1 MNTRNRHWVQS
12 SPLLLIFTFTSKL
25 CFLFSLSPECTS
37 APHLAPELPA
47 TYEEYFD
54 FLQWRSPARFFVWPN
69 ALLACWREIGW
80 YSMNNSTDVRLLRP
94 SEGVVQLCFSLFH
107 SSVLLIGARKMLHS
121 GEGNRRL
128 YRRLLDCRRR
138 LDDISCQ
145 LVTTSSPLMGVWGSE
160 CIKINL
166 VAGSSS

>member
-1 MNTRNRHWVQS
+1 MNTMNRHWVQS

-107 SSVLLIGARKMLHS
+107 SSVLPIDHLRNPVFTQS
-121 GEGNRRL
+121 FFE
-128 YRRLLDCRRR
+128 
-138 LDDISCQ
+138 
-145 LVTTSSPLMGVWGSE
+145 
-160 CIKINL
+160 
-166 VAGSSS
+166 AGSNYVYHRLSQNGRGFASAL